1 MYFDQKKEI
10 VLENDASQG
19 GLGSVLLQDGVPVAR
34 HHRSENIKTPRGLQA
49 RITGLLSR
57 PSDHKPVGQQPSRRD
72 VGVTACRAW
81 TGHKRRNPG
90 TSCHSNASDILVWL
104 NINGQPSKRTS
115 AIIDISIGTTE
126 CR

>member
-1 MYFDQKKEI
+1 MVLYLTILSFNVQKYA
-10 VLENDASQG
+10 LRA
-19 GLGSVLLQDGVPVAR
+19 AR
-34 HHRSENIKTPRGLQA
+34 YHRSDNIKTPRGLQA

-72 VGVTACRAW
+72 VGVTACRVW
-81 TGHKRRNPG
+81 TGHKRRNPD
-90 TSCHSNASDILVWL
+90 TSCHSNTSDILVWL

-126 CR
+126 CRCHRRTQ